1 MQNNN
6 IFFLTVN
13 FADDPIGFPVSRNYT
28 ADELQNMNSLIFS
41 DSSKG
46 FICNKSN
53 VKSPATFIMAHSSY
67 WKHPKKFA
75 KAMRDAYIEGYKNF
89 YPQG

>member
-46 FICNKSN
+46 FI
-53 VKSPATFIMAHSSY
+53 F
-67 WKHPKKFA
+67 
-75 KAMRDAYIEGYKNF
+75 MR
-89 YPQG
+89 